1 MREIENLHLER
12 LEKILFN
19 DPIGTPPWLRDAPR
33 KCRDRYS
40 NIQLT
45 DQFKSAINAF
55 DDEDNPKPF
64 ELFVLGEGKF
74 GKSTIVNCLLGE
86 ELSKVQGLPETR
98 CFHRYVFK
106 NNPNKYTK
114 LFLKTKPE
122 IHDWLT
128 SQLKEGK
135 EVKDLYEILEYQV
148 SHNLAQEL
156 VKEDVFKQEQ
166 GGYEQAIYEIERDVK
181 RNDFSPFKR
190 EIRIVDTQGLDQ
202 IFPDDIR
209 SAIQSNESSSR
220 ESSRNW
226 MRDTPRGLHLDW
238 QFRRCDA
245 VLWCINAKRLGSA
258 ATREYLSYFSDY
270 SKKIV
275 IALTHIDI
283 ARNDREHER
292 LIAKA
297 REMYSQYSDTII
309 PVNGRA
315 AWESI
320 SNPDQMGYENSGMK
334 FLVNKL
340 VDVSDRDGVRVRN
353 VARYKGLR
361 QTEKQYRNA
370 LNILR
375 RDYIALKEKHSH
387 DLRLVNISRENI
399 KKELLKIAKKRG
411 SEVLN
416 EILAGVD
423 LITMKDDV
431 NEAESKLKIN
441 SKSRIFRD
449 YILDIL
455 ERFLLSEISKLNDG
469 ITPYQ
474 IPSFDADGERSGHAV
489 SHYVDTLYVELEI
502 TLPSPR
508 LQLSDLWGK
517 FANFVD
523 GFLGL
528 FSDEAKRRKAQRLI
542 TLQLG
547 IRDELLESWEE
558 FIRDAEENISR
569 ETNRQYE
576 NILDSIDRVMEK
588 IKSDLG
594 GNLPQT
600 ISEINHSLSGIA
612 VPNVIINEILK
623 MFKKDY
629 GLNSFY

>member
-19 DPIGTPPWLRDAPR
+19 DPAGSPSWLRGAPH

-45 DQFKSAINAF
+45 DQFKAAINAF

-106 NNPNKYTK
+106 NNPNDYTK

-128 SQLKEGK
+128 SQLKQGK

-148 SHNLAQEL
+148 SHSLAREL
-156 VKEDVFKQEQ
+156 VKEDTFKQEQ

-226 MRDTPRGLHLDW
+226 MRETPRGLHLDW

-245 VLWCINAKRLGSA
+245 VLWCINSKRLGSA
-258 ATREYLSYFSDY
+258 ATQEYLSYFSDY

-283 ARNDREHER
+283 ARNDRDRER
-292 LIAKA
+292 LMTRAH
-297 REMYSQYSDTII
+297 EMYSQYSNTII

-320 SNPDQMGYENSGMK
+320 STPDPMGYESSGMK
-334 FLVNKL
+334 LLVNKL

-361 QTEKQYRNA
+361 QTEKQYRKA
-370 LNILR
+370 LNILSH
-375 RDYIALKEKHSH
+375 DYIALKEKHSN
-387 DLRLVNISRENI
+387 DLRRVNSSKANV
-399 KKELLKIAKKRG
+399 KKELLKRAKKRG
-411 SEVLN
+411 SEVLK
-416 EILAGVD
+416 EILAGVN
-423 LITMKDDV
+423 LITIRDDV

-441 SKSRIFRD
+441 SNSRKFRD
-449 YILDIL
+449 YILDL
-455 ERFLLSEISKLNDG
+455 LDRSLLSEISKLNDI

-474 IPSFDADGERSGHAV
+474 IPSFDADGERSGHAI
-489 SHYVDTLYVELEI
+489 SHYVDTMYVEIEI

-508 LQLSDLWGK
+508 LQLSSLWDRFK
-517 FANFVD
+517 D
-523 GFLGL
+523 GLDSIL
-528 FSDEAKRRKAQRLI
+528 VWFSDEAKIRKAQRLRNLR
-542 TLQLG
+542 TG
-547 IRDELLESWEE
+547 IEKELRESWEK

-576 NILDSIDRVMEK
+576 NILDSIHSVMEK
-588 IKSDLG
+588 IESDSG
-594 GNLPQT
+594 GTLPQT
-600 ISEINHSLSGIA
+600 ISKIEHSLSGIA
-612 VPNVIINEILK
+612 VPNVIISEMLK
-623 MFKKDY
+623 TFKKDY
-629 GLNSFY
+629 SLDSF